1 MAKKHKG
8 TKHEKVRETVSA
20 TMSRAPAKASK
31 PARQAKP
38 RPVKLPDAGRSSVTR
53 LSIEPDRSESS
64 RQDASKGF
72 EPQLIHSLEREP
84 ELEIRTHYT
93 TEVEAAEPVADRVD
107 PFKPD
112 LPMPSQLAAV
122 QSSDR
127 DPDLE
132 YESAAE
138 QVALAML
145 EAEQAAMLCQDS
157 DDFQS
162 FPYSDA
168 AAGLARPHSLAPE
181 SMASVESMDCASED
195 ELFAFDHI

>member
-8 TKHEKVRETVSA
+8 TKHEKVRKTVSG
-20 TMSRAPAKASK
+20 TVLRAPAKAAK

-38 RPVKLPDAGRSSVTR
+38 RPVKLPDAGRFSVTHS
-53 LSIEPDRSESS
+53 SIEPDRSESS
-64 RQDASKGF
+64 RQEAPKGF
-72 EPQLIHSLEREP
+72 EPHFVHQLERES
-84 ELEIRTHYT
+84 ELEIRTHYAA
-93 TEVEAAEPVADRVD
+93 EVEAAEPVADRVD

-112 LPMPSQLAAV
+112 IPMPPQSAAV
-122 QSSDR
+122 QSSEW

-145 EAEQAAMLCQDS
+145 EAEQAARLCQDS
-157 DDFQS
+157 DDFYS
-162 FPYSDA
+162 FPYPDA
-168 AAGLARPHSLAPE
+168 ARGLANLHSVAPK